1 MPPLTQPLPGKCTRI
16 PGLPETPQ
24 RCLFAFLPPLH
35 QPYCLSFNSLT
46 PGIVRLFQGKRC
58 WWRWPP
64 TATSGVCSVRHPPP
78 APAALA
84 QSPAFRQGL
93 HGHRRGAD
101 PLPDGGQGAW
111 RGPGRSPGVLLWHRS
126 TGETTQ
132 EDVGAPS
139 RGWGQSSGP
148 FQRGAW
154 PPAGPAARGAGG
166 NQTRCCRRQA
176 VRVRVG
182 RLRGT
187 RSLTARSGLRLSLCD
202 TARMTPARQ
211 PRQQRPLSRRSGRAS
226 SPTATHR
233 NRFPTSSSRV
243 STAIAITAEA
253 AAASST
259 AGEPVKPCS
268 YWQPM
273 RRRADWGSAAAPR
286 ASERGL
292 GGAPVALPR
301 RAQRPRSLTVL
312 NTPPDSPTS
321 SLSDC
326 SYRHT
331 RTHTHTNWQ
340 KSPHPGR
347 RRRPWG
353 NPGRCRYLTVDST
366 TPPPHPLAS

>member
-1 MPPLTQPLPGKCTRI
+1 M
-16 PGLPETPQ
+16 
-24 RCLFAFLPPLH
+24 
-35 QPYCLSFNSLT
+35 
-46 PGIVRLFQGKRC
+46 
-58 WWRWPP
+58 
-64 TATSGVCSVRHPPP
+64 
-78 APAALA
+78 
-84 QSPAFRQGL
+84 
-93 HGHRRGAD
+93 
-101 PLPDGGQGAW
+101 
-111 RGPGRSPGVLLWHRS
+111 
-126 TGETTQ
+126 
-132 EDVGAPS
+132 
-139 RGWGQSSGP
+139 
-148 FQRGAW
+148 
-154 PPAGPAARGAGG
+154 
-166 NQTRCCRRQA
+166 
-176 VRVRVG
+176 RVWVG

-211 PRQQRPLSRRSGRAS
+211 PRQQRPLSPRSGRAS

-253 AAASST
+253 AAVSST

-273 RRRADWGSAAAPR
+273 LRRADWGTAAAPR

-292 GGAPVALPR
+292 GGAPDALPR

-331 RTHTHTNWQ
+331 RTHTHTN
-340 KSPHPGR
+340 
-347 RRRPWG
+347 
-353 NPGRCRYLTVDST
+353 
-366 TPPPHPLAS
+366 